1 MKRCEFTVDAPGRL
15 DAAVKRG
22 AELSNAKARAAVCT
36 GKVRVAGERVVDP
49 AFPVTAGVT
58 IVLDPAAPNPART
71 EPLGLRLVFRD
82 EHLLVVE
89 KPSGLLS
96 SPMPNSEE
104 PNALQAAYSLCRAG
118 RRPKLVHR
126 LDKQTSGLLLFARGV
141 PMARALRTAFDAHAV
156 RRVYRCVV
164 QGVPERER
172 GLVSSMLVTDTGEG
186 YRGSRRGTLR
196 VRSARAPDPGPM
208 PGAGKHALTRY
219 EVVAS
224 RDGRC
229 AMEVRLA
236 TGRTHQIRIHLSEIG
251 CPVLGEYV
259 YGQVPGAPRLALHA
273 AQLSLTHPESRKPLR
288 FESPW
293 PADLADVTPIAK
305 GW

>member
-1 MKRCEFTVDAPGRL
+1 MKRCEFTADADGRL
-15 DAAVKRG
+15 DGAVKRG
-22 AELSNAKARAAVCT
+22 AELSNNKARDAVRT
-36 GKVRVAGERVVDP
+36 GKVRVAGERVLDP
-49 AFPVTAGVT
+49 AFRVTAGVT
-58 IVLDPAAPNPART
+58 IALDPAAPNPART

-96 SPMPNSEE
+96 SPIPNSEE
-104 PNALQAAYSLCRAG
+104 PSALLGAYRLCRAG

-141 PMARALRTAFDAHAV
+141 PMARALRVAFDAHAV

-164 QGVPERER
+164 DGEPESPR
-172 GLVSSMLVTDTGEG
+172 GLISSMLVKDTGDG

-196 VRSARAPDPGPM
+196 VRPLRAPDPGPM
-208 PGAGKHALTRY
+208 PGAGKHAMTRY
-219 EVVAS
+219 EVVVS

-236 TGRTHQIRIHLSEIG
+236 TGRTHQIRIHLAEIG
-251 CPVLGEYV
+251 CPIVGEYV
-259 YGQVPGAPRLALHA
+259 YGQVEGAPRLALHA

-288 FESPW
+288 FDSPW
-293 PADLADVTPIAK
+293 PTDLADVTPVAK